1 MCFKSLL
8 PCMSYF
14 RRIVVDMIR
23 TNNISCSKLLIFY
36 FSMKSAIKICIGL
49 FLPLCLLTIFC
60 LKPVEAQP
68 VLMTTNNNSTND
80 QSSIDS
86 KNIDDL
92 LGPDTNF
99 PFDPANHRDGSN
111 PIKRIGKISDDN
123 L

>member
-1 MCFKSLL
+1 
-8 PCMSYF
+8 
-14 RRIVVDMIR
+14 
-23 TNNISCSKLLIFY
+23 
-36 FSMKSAIKICIGL
+36 MKSVIKNCFGL
-49 FLPLCLLTIFC
+49 FLSLFLVISVCFQS
-60 LKPVEAQP
+60 VEAQP
-68 VLMTTNNNSTND
+68 VLMTKDVDIEND
-80 QSSIDS
+80 QSSLDS

>member
-1 MCFKSLL
+1 
-8 PCMSYF
+8 
-14 RRIVVDMIR
+14 
-23 TNNISCSKLLIFY
+23 
-36 FSMKSAIKICIGL
+36 MKSVIKTWFGLLLSL
-49 FLPLCLLTIFC
+49 FLVISICFQS
-60 LKPVEAQP
+60 VEAQSLLITMD
-68 VLMTTNNNSTND
+68 VDIEND
-80 QSSIDS
+80 QSSMYS